1 MHTIDPCQCPLCG
14 QANQCQMAAQKADS
28 PSPVSA
34 CWCVQAVFPPTLL
47 AQVPPAYAN
56 KACICQACLHKHE
69 AGADIA

>member
-1 MHTIDPCQCPLCG
+1 
-14 QANQCQMAAQKADS
+14 MAAQKADS

-69 AGADIA
+69 ASADIA